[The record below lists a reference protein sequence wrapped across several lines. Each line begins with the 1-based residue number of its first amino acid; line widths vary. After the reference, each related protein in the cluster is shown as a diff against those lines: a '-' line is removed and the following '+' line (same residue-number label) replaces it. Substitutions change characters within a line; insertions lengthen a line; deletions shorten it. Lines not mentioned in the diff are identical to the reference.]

1 MSKVELDLELS
12 KYDAP
17 AGGLWRTRKP
27 VRVLLVELI
36 NGMDGKI
43 ACEGWSELDEIR
55 GFRGGVEIENIGDRY
70 GRSNRAEQSRAS
82 HTGQSKKPG
91 EDSTGQDRLPAAC
104 LVAVMLCWELLRRA
118 SVIGSVSVGA
128 DTSLL
133 RPLRLQGWQ
142 HGEQMWLAGQ
152 VTAIGLPPC
161 AGM

>member
-43 ACEGWSELDEIR
+43 AWTRFEALGGESRSKISETGTD
-55 GFRGGVEIENIGDRY
+55 G
-70 GRSNRAEQSRAS
+70 A
-82 HTGQSKKPG
+82 TGQSRKPG